1 MPRGPSLPPDALTLA
16 VAAILQHEMTESFF
30 TYRRLETL
38 TGISATSI
46 GQILR
51 GEKSPTLT
59 QLGRLC
65 AVLGLDVANVVT
77 VAQSQA

>member
-1 MPRGPSLPPDALTLA
+1 MSRGSSLPPDALTLA
-16 VAAILQHEMTESFF
+16 VAAILQHEVTESLL
-30 TYRRLETL
+30 TQRRIATV
-38 TGISATSI
+38 TGISATQV
-46 GQILR
+46 GVILR

-77 VAQSQA
+77 VAQG